1 MINVADSES
10 VDAPIPVA
18 VQQFFVRVMCGNRF
32 RLLVPHL
39 HANGVAPAIRSCS
52 TSRTT

>member
-32 RLLVPHL
+32 RLAPHL
-39 HANGVAPAIRSCS
+39 HANDAAPCDQVVQHIADN
-52 TSRTT
+52 